1 MQQRDK
7 KVKHLPTERTTLP
20 ATAATTSSEAPPSAP
35 PAPETHKHSN
45 HHCQHSLMPKQ
56 LLHGADICSRF
67 EQVCGKGVPK
77 RMTTGKF
84 VYLGPIDRLP
94 DSPL

>member
-1 MQQRDK
+1 MQHQNEKTNNSRPSRQTPSTVSVSGQEEK
-7 KVKHLPTERTTLP
+7 QHPANHRTHR
-20 ATAATTSSEAPPSAP
+20 A
-35 PAPETHKHSN
+35 
-45 HHCQHSLMPKQ
+45 LMPKQ
-56 LLHGADICSRF
+56 LLNGADLCSRF
-67 EQVCGKGVPK
+67 DQMTGQGLPK